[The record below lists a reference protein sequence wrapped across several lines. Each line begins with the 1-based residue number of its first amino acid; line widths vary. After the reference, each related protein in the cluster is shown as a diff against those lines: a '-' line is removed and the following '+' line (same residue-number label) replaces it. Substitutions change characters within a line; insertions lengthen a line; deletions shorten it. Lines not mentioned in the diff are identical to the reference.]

1 MGLVGHC
8 RIGLFCHQGGTLRVP
23 PGVRSFKSE
32 RTFRSADSQIVYL
45 ATVFDGP
52 DEQVRLK

>member
-1 MGLVGHC
+1 M
-8 RIGLFCHQGGTLRVP
+8 P